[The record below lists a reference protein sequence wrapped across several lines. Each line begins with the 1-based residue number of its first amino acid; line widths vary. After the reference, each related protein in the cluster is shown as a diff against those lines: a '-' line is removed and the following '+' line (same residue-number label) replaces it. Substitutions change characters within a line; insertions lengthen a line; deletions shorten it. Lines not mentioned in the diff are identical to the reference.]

1 MPKAKN
7 FTKEDILRAMNVT
20 KSNKA
25 ASRYLHCSYQHYK
38 KWAKFYKDEETGK
51 SLFELHINQCGKGIP
66 KFLRNGK
73 KDPVLLD
80 IIEGRVD
87 ASSFSVE
94 KMKFRLITEGYLL
107 EECAECGFKERRILD
122 YKMPLLL
129 HFKDKNK
136 ANYSKE
142 NIQLLC
148 YNHFFLQVG
157 DIFTNRQIQGIED
170 HVSVNKSQVEWEL
183 DEYTSQRLKELGLDG
198 KEEPEEYNI
207 VARL

>member
-7 FTKEDILRAMNVT
+7 FTKEDILRAMKVT

-80 IIEGRVD
+80 IIEGRID

-183 DEYTSQRLKELGLDG
+183 DEYTRQRLKELGLDG
-198 KEEPEEYNI
+198 NEEPEEYNI

>member
-7 FTKEDILRAMNVT
+7 FTKEDILRAMKVT

-183 DEYTSQRLKELGLDG
+183 DEYTRQRLKELGLDG
-198 KEEPEEYNI
+198 NEEPEEYNI